1 MDWIDEALVA
11 ARAGGRAHLRQA
23 PTWNTFNALMGN
35 SEGNCRTVYVLHGC
49 LLAQDIPSRDALC
62 QTYTPIMCEI
72 RAIFNLVPP
81 ERREKC
87 VTGSQQAFIR
97 KNKLVMDP
105 AKSTTAQRPQLL
117 C

>member
-1 MDWIDEALVA
+1 MRRSWLHE
-11 ARAGGRAHLRQA
+11 RGGERISVR
-23 PTWNTFNALMGN
+23 PTWNTFNALMGK
-35 SEGNCRTVYVLHGC
+35 SEGNCGTVYVLHGC